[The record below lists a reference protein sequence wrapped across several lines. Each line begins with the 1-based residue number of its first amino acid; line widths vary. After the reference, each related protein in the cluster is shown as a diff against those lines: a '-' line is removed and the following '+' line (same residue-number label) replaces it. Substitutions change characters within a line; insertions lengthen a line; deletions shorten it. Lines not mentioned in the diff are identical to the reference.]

1 MLSRLQIL
9 IAACLYYSGLLKLI
23 YCWSGHSGQYLV
35 ILNYHRAAGGNLRRH
50 LLYLSR
56 HFRILHLETALEEL
70 YTPRKGR
77 LQIGDRRLPL
87 VLTFDDGYY
96 DSSVDAFSLA
106 CELHIPITIFLI
118 PGYVG
123 GGNSFWWLDR
133 LVRFAQVD
141 EAMFEGY
148 TYRLDQQEERKALV
162 QAIDARFSHIESE
175 AEREEFLVS
184 VHKVLAVPSSKVFK
198 EEPVPLLNWAQVQE
212 MEESKWVSFGSHTMY
227 HPILANLTDPCEVK
241 REVVESREMLEQRL
255 GHPIRVFAYPYGKLE
270 HIGNKGLIAV
280 RQGEY
285 DWAVT
290 TMPGFNT
297 SRSNPYLLRR
307 IYADVSQ
314 HWLIIAMKMAGLGS
328 ILSLLRRIASHL
340 HRQHT
345 KVPIGVRCLIDSG
358 RLENRK

>member
-1 MLSRLQIL
+1 MRKQVGVIV
-9 IAACLYYSGLLKLI
+9 AACFYYCGLVKLARS
-23 YCWSGHSGQYLV
+23 WMQRSGQRLI

-162 QAIDARFSHIESE
+162 QAIDARRPVGCLAAACSNVDLYSDL
-175 AEREEFLVS
+175 FL
-184 VHKVLAVPSSKVFK
+184 
-198 EEPVPLLNWAQVQE
+198 
-212 MEESKWVSFGSHTMY
+212 Y
-227 HPILANLTDPCEVK
+227 
-241 REVVESREMLEQRL
+241 R
-255 GHPIRVFAYPYGKLE
+255 
-270 HIGNKGLIAV
+270 
-280 RQGEY
+280 
-285 DWAVT
+285 
-290 TMPGFNT
+290 
-297 SRSNPYLLRR
+297 
-307 IYADVSQ
+307 
-314 HWLIIAMKMAGLGS
+314 
-328 ILSLLRRIASHL
+328 
-340 HRQHT
+340 
-345 KVPIGVRCLIDSG
+345 
-358 RLENRK
+358 